1 MTPKIQR
8 IKPLFKSETNA
19 WLCSNVISCDPP
31 SSHVISFLRHWLE
44 SYPQDFHSPPA
55 HPLLAK
61 LHPLTISH
69 PLLQRIVDNL
79 LLDFETRDFVKR
91 GRSGVS
97 VDSGLGVLIE
107 DSDPVDECDGSE
119 DFDLG
124 TLNPQQ
130 FAQCLT
136 ALDAVSRIC
145 M

>member
-1 MTPKIQR
+1 MHGCVPMSYHVT
-8 IKPLFKSETNA
+8 L
-19 WLCSNVISCDPP
+19 L

-44 SYPQDFHSPPA
+44 SYPQDFHRAPA